1 MKPDFWSKQDP
12 SQPLYPDM
20 LWSRPE
26 NRLYA
31 GKLVIIGGSKQGF
44 SAPAEAYTAALAA
57 GVGVARV
64 LLPDSL
70 SRLVSKLFPEAEFAP
85 STPIGSFAIKALGEI
100 TPLATWSDGVL
111 LAGDFGKNSETYVL
125 LDRLREKYSGQ
136 LTIAGD
142 AIQYVLTQ
150 AEAVT
155 QRPETTLVMDFADLQ
170 KLISAAKTPIA
181 VTSNMDILRFVEV
194 LHELSN
200 SWRAHI
206 IVKRDA
212 TVFVAANGTV
222 TSTESSGSLAHIAA
236 SASVWW
242 LQNPQKP
249 LQALTTSLV
258 E

>member
-1 MKPDFWSKQDP
+1 MVWN
-12 SQPLYPDM
+12 
-20 LWSRPE
+20 RPE

-31 GKLVIIGGSKQGF
+31 GKLAIIGGSKQGF
-44 SAPAEAYTAALAA
+44 SAPAEAYSAALAA

-64 LLPDSL
+64 LLPDAL
-70 SRLVSKLFPEAEFAP
+70 SKLVSKLFPEAEFAP

-100 TPLATWSDGVL
+100 TPVVTWADGVL

-125 LDRLREKYSGQ
+125 LDRLREKHSGQ

-155 QRPETTLVMDFADLQ
+155 QRPETTLVMDFMDLQ

-212 TVFVAANGTV
+212 TIFVAANGTV

-249 LQALTTSLV
+249 LQALTTSLIH
-258 E
+258 